1 MQFITH
7 RLTELGQRL
16 KSQLAD
22 LRIVEEQLAL
32 VEEDAADAHLR
43 ALVSETPLADVEASE
58 LQGQVDALSR
68 ERDHLLH
75 SIGVIRSDQDALLDK
90 LAAQTPNSEEQ

>member
-1 MQFITH
+1 MQFIKH

-32 VEEDAADAHLR
+32 LEDDAADANLR
-43 ALVSETPLADVEASE
+43 ALVSETPLADAEAGE
-58 LQGQVDALSR
+58 MQGQVDALTR
-68 ERDHLLH
+68 ERDHLLR
-75 SIGVIRSDQDALLDK
+75 SIEVIRSDQDALLDK
-90 LAAQTPNSEEQ
+90 LAAKASYPEEQ